1 MQSTARLHYGV
12 ANLVLQ
18 EAELVFHQPIAFHPT
33 DRVFDTNSDGRNR
46 TIDRFLR
53 WREFTSPRFFLGL
66 GNRHSIERKSLEP
79 HILIEPTPRGEGIAC
94 EIREAFIMHL
104 AFTGIALEANMTGFI
119 DYKEVFD
126 RVTLLLAAGT
136 SQRVVLALS
145 EWGSVSHT
153 SE

>member
-12 ANLVLQ
+12 ANPVLQ
-18 EAELVFHQPIAFHPT
+18 EADLVFHQPIAFHPT

-46 TIDRFLR
+46 TIGRFLR

-94 EIREAFIMHL
+94 EIREAFIMPL
-104 AFTGIALEANMTGFI
+104 AFTGIA
-119 DYKEVFD
+119 
-126 RVTLLLAAGT
+126 
-136 SQRVVLALS
+136 
-145 EWGSVSHT
+145 
-153 SE
+153 